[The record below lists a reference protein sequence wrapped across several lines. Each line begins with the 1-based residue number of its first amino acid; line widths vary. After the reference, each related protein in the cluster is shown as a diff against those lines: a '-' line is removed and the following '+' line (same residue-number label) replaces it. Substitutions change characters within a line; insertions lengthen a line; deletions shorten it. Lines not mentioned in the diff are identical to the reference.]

1 MRSGSETG
9 TIMMTSLSDEMVHP
23 LPLTHNG
30 SHFGKGQS
38 MDNGASSYR
47 RFLEGEKEAIVEILS
62 EYSSGLI
69 LFLNSITSNMSLS
82 EDIAEDVFCELL
94 LKKPGYSSKSS
105 FKTWLYAIA
114 RYKAFHL
121 MKRKKRF
128 SDSPVYEMY
137 DLADKEDLERKCLKT
152 EQKIQLHRALEN
164 INPDY
169 SQVLHL
175 TYFEGFSN
183 SEAAKIMKKTNRQ
196 IENLIY
202 RAKTALKKELEKEG
216 FVYEEL

>member
-69 LFLNSITSNMSLS
+69 LFLNSITGNMSLS

-121 MKRKKRF
+121 MKRKNVFR
-128 SDSPVYEMY
+128 
-137 DLADKEDLERKCLKT
+137 
-152 EQKIQLHRALEN
+152 
-164 INPDY
+164 
-169 SQVLHL
+169 
-175 TYFEGFSN
+175 
-183 SEAAKIMKKTNRQ
+183 
-196 IENLIY
+196 
-202 RAKTALKKELEKEG
+202 TALLTRCMIWRTRRTLKGNALRQNRKYSSIRL
-216 FVYEEL
+216 LRISIRIIPRCCI

>member
-1 MRSGSETG
+1 
-9 TIMMTSLSDEMVHP
+9 
-23 LPLTHNG
+23 
-30 SHFGKGQS
+30 

-62 EYSSGLI
+62 EYSDGLV
-69 LFLNSITSNMSLS
+69 LFIYSITGNISLA
-82 EDIAEDVFCELL
+82 EEITEDVFCELL
-94 LKKPGYSSKSS
+94 LKRPGYNSKSS

-121 MKRKKRF
+121 MKRRKRF
-128 SDSPVYEMY
+128 SDAPVDELY
-137 DLADKEDLERKCLKT
+137 DIAGKEDLERDYLKT
-152 EQKIQLHRALEN
+152 EQKIQLHKALER
-164 INPDY
+164 INEEY

-175 TYFEGFSN
+175 TFFEGFSN
-183 SEAAKIMKKTNRQ
+183 SETAKIMDKSNRQ

-202 RAKTALKKELEKEG
+202 RAKKALKNELEKEG